1 MSLLKKRVFLTQET
15 IFTSKSF
22 QTGLSAFVGI
32 LGPVRRPGR
41 GPASAGFASQP
52 PRWQLPE
59 RRRRTAERRLLPFH
73 LAAFQRGE
81 APAPAAAPPPSL
93 RPLRGVPGAAG
104 PGPRAGGGAAGAGPG
119 PAPRAR
125 EPSLQPGS
133 SAGGTH
139 RGAALRQDQAAR
151 AGAGGAEPRSP
162 VEEPH
167 DGGGALVQ
175 AALPAGVHP
184 RQALRLPLPERR
196 HGGASGGTPAPA
208 PRLQRPPRRPDGSR
222 RGPSLRAR
230 RPGGAWGA
238 RRRARPPPPRGCP
251 RPHSAADRPGPALRR
266 GARSAPE
273 VGGGGGVGPRPV
285 PRCPWWLSPAR
296 RAELR
301 RPRRTRP
308 RGAGLGPEPGG
319 EGRLGG
325 AGPA

>member
-119 PAPRAR
+119 PAPRAPR
-125 EPSLQPGS
+125 AEPS
-133 SAGGTH
+133 AGLL
-139 RGAALRQDQAAR
+139 RGRDS
-151 AGAGGAEPRSP
+151 PR
-162 VEEPH
+162 
-167 DGGGALVQ
+167 
-175 AALPAGVHP
+175 
-184 RQALRLPLPERR
+184 RR
-196 HGGASGGTPAPA
+196 PAPG
-208 PRLQRPPRRPDGSR
+208 PG
-222 RGPSLRAR
+222 GPSRSWWCRTALAR
-230 RPGGAWGA
+230 
-238 RRRARPPPPRGCP
+238 
-251 RPHSAADRPGPALRR
+251 
-266 GARSAPE
+266 
-273 VGGGGGVGPRPV
+273 
-285 PRCPWWLSPAR
+285 
-296 RAELR
+296 
-301 RPRRTRP
+301 
-308 RGAGLGPEPGG
+308 
-319 EGRLGG
+319 
-325 AGPA
+325 